1 MLFWSSIN
9 FPNTARLRNVE
20 MFIIGNFFNE
30 DVKQKKWDKNDF
42 LGRMR
47 REWNSHIS
55 MTKKPLPNGSLNKFL
70 NTFYE
75 ASIFMLNKL
84 FSIDSTNKLIIQEK
98 DEIHS
103 TSLVLNRVEFD

>member
-42 LGRMR
+42 FGENETGM
-47 REWNSHIS
+47 
-55 MTKKPLPNGSLNKFL
+55 KQPYK
-70 NTFYE
+70 Y
-75 ASIFMLNKL
+75 
-84 FSIDSTNKLIIQEK
+84 D
-98 DEIHS
+98 
-103 TSLVLNRVEFD
+103 